1 MLIEGL
7 HVGLKM
13 NVNSF
18 LILYNEELRSDCLQQ
33 RSEVCSENPYTMSI
47 GTTLGYVT
55 VENEFQSPI
64 STDCIVP
71 NVCLVNFLTK
81 ICKHL
86 RLKCNVKALTS
97 FEV

>member
-1 MLIEGL
+1 
-7 HVGLKM
+7 M

-18 LILYNEELRSDCLQQ
+18 LILYNEELRSDCPQQ

-47 GTTLGYVT
+47 GTTLGYVIL
-55 VENEFQSPI
+55 ENEI
-64 STDCIVP
+64 SVP
-71 NVCLVNFLTK
+71 DLNRLYCPKCLSSQL

-86 RLKCNVKALTS
+86 RIKCNVKALTS